1 MSPISKSGSLL
12 ESCSVS
18 FCHDTWKAGSEV
30 SHVVSVGLGLVA
42 SSDCVST
49 TSGEGDN
56 VSVGAKD
63 DDSYYNCGLNSAYL
77 HPG

>member
-12 ESCSVS
+12 QICSVS
-18 FCHDTWKAGSEV
+18 LCHDTWTAVSEISDV
-30 SHVVSVGLGLVA
+30 GSVGQVA

-56 VSVGAKD
+56 GNDAAKD
-63 DDSYYNCGLNSAYL
+63 DDSYYNYGLNSAYL
-77 HPG
+77 YSD

>member
-1 MSPISKSGSLL
+1 MPPISKSGSLL

-18 FCHDTWKAGSEV
+18 LCHDTWTAGSEV
-30 SHVVSVGLGLVA
+30 SHVGSVGQVA
-42 SSDCVST
+42 SSACVST

-56 VSVGAKD
+56 GDVGAKD

-77 HPG
+77 D

>member
-1 MSPISKSGSLL
+1 MPSISKSGSLL
-12 ESCSVS
+12 ESCSLS

-30 SHVVSVGLGLVA
+30 SRVVSVGPVA

-63 DDSYYNCGLNSAYL
+63 DDSYYNRGLNSAYL

>member
-1 MSPISKSGSLL
+1 MPSISKSGALL
-12 ESCSVS
+12 ESCSLS
-18 FCHDTWKAGSEV
+18 LCSDTWKAGSEV
-30 SHVVSVGLGLVA
+30 SHVGSVGQVA

-56 VSVGAKD
+56 GSVGAKD

-77 HPG
+77 LSD

>member
-1 MSPISKSGSLL
+1 MPLISKSGSLL

-30 SHVVSVGLGLVA
+30 PHGSSVGQVA

-49 TSGEGDN
+49 TSGVGDN
-56 VSVGAKD
+56 GNVGAKD
-63 DDSYYNCGLNSAYL
+63 DDSYYNRGLNSAYL
-77 HPG
+77 HSY